1 MEFLKG
7 KRALVMGV
15 ASTRSIA
22 HGIADALH
30 KAGAEIALTYQ
41 GDKIKERVEKMG
53 KSWNTDVVLPC
64 DVTKDDEIEAVFT
77 ELEKRWGSLDIIVHS
92 LAFAPRDQIEGD
104 YAMNITREGFN
115 MALDIS
121 AYSLG
126 AVAKAGAKLM
136 EGRNASIV
144 TLSYLGAERVVPNYN
159 LMGIAKAALESN
171 VQYLANSLGPKG
183 IRVNAISAGPIKT
196 LAAAGISGFRSILKY
211 NEKVAPLRKNVTTE
225 EVGNAA
231 AFLCSDMS
239 SGITGEILHVDA
251 GFNIVAFPD
260 PNQIADLK

>member
-7 KRALVMGV
+7 KRALVLGV
-15 ASTRSIA
+15 ASKRSIA
-22 HGIADALH
+22 HGITEALH

-53 KSWNTDVVLPC
+53 KAWGAELVMPC
-64 DVTKDDEIEAVFT
+64 DVTDDAQIDAVFKT
-77 ELEKRWGSLDIIVHS
+77 LEEKWGSLDIIVHS
-92 LAFAPRDQIEGD
+92 LAFAPSDQIEGN

-115 MALDIS
+115 TAMDIS

-136 EGRNASIV
+136 EGRNGSIV
-144 TLSYLGAERVVPNYN
+144 TLSYLGAEKVVPNYN
-159 LMGIAKAALESN
+159 LMGVAKAALEAN
-171 VQYLANSLGPKG
+171 VKYLANSLGPMG

-196 LAAAGISGFRSILKY
+196 LAAAGIAGFRAILNY

-231 AFLCSDMS
+231 AFLCSDLA
-239 SGITGEILHVDA
+239 SGITGEIMHVDA

-260 PNQIADLK
+260 PAQVADL

>member
-15 ASTRSIA
+15 VSNRSIA

-41 GDKIKERVEKMG
+41 GEKIQDRVAKIG
-53 KSWNTDVVLPC
+53 KAWDTKLVLPC
-64 DVTKDDEIEAVFT
+64 DVTDDAQIDAVFA
-77 ELEKRWGSLDIIVHS
+77 ELEKQWGSLDIIVHS
-92 LAFAPRDQIEGD
+92 LAYAPRDQIEGD

-159 LMGIAKAALESN
+159 LMGIAKAALEAN

-196 LAAAGISGFRSILKY
+196 LAAAGIAGFRAILKY

-231 AFLCSDMS
+231 AFLASDLA
-239 SGITGEILHVDA
+239 SGITGEIMHVDA
-251 GFNIVAFPD
+251 GFNIIAFPD
-260 PNQIADLK
+260 PAQIADL